1 MKERERERNITRD
14 FNTQH
19 TRIHIITATRPSF
32 RMNERPFSSF
42 FDQQT
47 KRIKK
52 KVYSSFRHHK
62 FFLCRFLDD
71 APHIKCVGR
80 FSRRKRDAFPRIPPP
95 EEDEVLEEEE
105 EEKEEGGQSL
115 EKLLATFDEEGEKA
129 KEATRHLLLSRHGD
143 NNPMKIEALSTF
155 SGSSYGTRPRN
166 ADLVGKFTS
175 IGTDGMSI
183 HSSQR

>member
-42 FDQQT
+42 FRSTD
-47 KRIKK
+47 KKNKKK

-95 EEDEVLEEEE
+95 EEEEEVLEEEE
-105 EEKEEGGQSL
+105 EEKEGECALRVFEEEEEEEEEQASSSSFPRW
-115 EKLLATFDEEGEKA
+115 ERQKKKMKKRKTFLC
-129 KEATRHLLLSRHGD
+129 RRRLIFFSR
-143 NNPMKIEALSTF
+143 
-155 SGSSYGTRPRN
+155 RRR
-166 ADLVGKFTS
+166 
-175 IGTDGMSI
+175 
-183 HSSQR
+183 QRR